1 VQGHSDP
8 LPLQADS
15 LPSRISV
22 LVHATND
29 STKGAGKCCRSKQAT
44 KRAVPGRPKM
54 AGLAVAASAATVALF
69 QFQPSLSGS
78 RFAPVAAPAASF
90 RTQACG
96 LRCWIAAKL
105 KLRKALKRHGWH
117 LQRNL
122 DARRNDKLPD
132 HLEAA
137 LLTENRTHRNMH
149 HAYDSGGEMASASSV
164 FLDGSS
170 MQQGPNPSEIRSPVL
185 NEESSMSNGHYNS
198 EPSLCIAVIGATG
211 ELARNKVFPAL
222 FALYY
227 SGFLP
232 QNVGIFGY
240 SRKKITDE
248 DLRAIIEANLTC
260 RVDHHENCDDKLN
273 EFLKRTYYIDAGHDN
288 KDGMSRLNS
297 RMAQIEVELFVTV
310 FESFGEHSCFIF
322 ELEILFMKFINIH
335 FCFTGYSCSK
345 QNILPCCSPRGT
357 S

>member
-105 KLRKALKRHGWH
+105 KLRKALKRHGWQ

-122 DARRNDKLPD
+122 DARRNDRIPD

-137 LLTENRTHRNMH
+137 LLTENRTHRNIH
-149 HAYDSGGEMASASSV
+149 HAYGW
-164 FLDGSS
+164 
-170 MQQGPNPSEIRSPVL
+170 
-185 NEESSMSNGHYNS
+185 Y
-198 EPSLCIAVIGATG
+198 
-211 ELARNKVFPAL
+211 
-222 FALYY
+222 
-227 SGFLP
+227 
-232 QNVGIFGY
+232 
-240 SRKKITDE
+240 
-248 DLRAIIEANLTC
+248 
-260 RVDHHENCDDKLN
+260 
-273 EFLKRTYYIDAGHDN
+273 
-288 KDGMSRLNS
+288 
-297 RMAQIEVELFVTV
+297 
-310 FESFGEHSCFIF
+310 
-322 ELEILFMKFINIH
+322 
-335 FCFTGYSCSK
+335 
-345 QNILPCCSPRGT
+345 
-357 S
+357 